1 MRQCRKYR
9 DKLLDYIEQELSQK
23 ELTELKEHL
32 KQCPE
37 CKQEYEAL
45 SNLYLLLENDEVE
58 LPAPQFFDRLK
69 KRVRQQEF
77 KPRSRPFWNY
87 LKIFLP
93 VAATSVLLLILLVPK
108 PQSVEISVSVSDLLE
123 DNEIACLAIN
133 GVVDEDLI
141 DELVSIEEHLT
152 DNLDDMLN
160 DLTLQ
165 QETRL
170 LKELY
175 KKYKFDTPGTSI

>member
-23 ELTELKEHL
+23 EQAELMEHL
-32 KQCPE
+32 KHCPE
-37 CKQEYEAL
+37 CKREYEAL
-45 SNLYLLLENDEVE
+45 SNLYQMLENDEVE
-58 LPAPQFFDRLK
+58 LPAPQFFERLK
-69 KRVRQQEF
+69 ERVRQQEF
-77 KPRSRPFWNY
+77 RPRSRPLWNY

-93 VAATSVLLLILLVPK
+93 VAATAVLLFILLAPK
-108 PQSVEISVSVSDLLE
+108 PQSVEISVFVSDLLD
-123 DNEIACLAIN
+123 DNEIACLAID

-165 QETRL
+165 QKTQL

-175 KKYKFDTPGTSI
+175 KKYEFDTRTKGI